1 MLVVT
6 QLLCPKAIN
15 LSKHISQPLSTFG
28 RMSHRRP
35 NRPNNYDDR
44 RDRRDRDDRRERE
57 DRRDRDSRDSRNFS
71 VSNQDYQDRPV
82 SQVISR
88 NFNQPG
94 PQRVCWKCF
103 KPGHISPNCPLKLNS
118 PGDKFLDF
126 ERLNPGLLDDFMRRT
141 EEEKKAAAR
150 SKELETITEAVS
162 RANQSIFEAL
172 GAKFPGKI
180 QATKRPA
187 PDIAENDDN
196 DTPPRKKRKSG
207 ESSSKQTSPGTMLR
221 SLEKKIDNLQR
232 TTTPSPL
239 LNQSS
244 PTLNLT
250 SEFDDQRRSLSNE
263 IRSEIQSALRTPS
276 PLLPFRH
283 VGNSAATKN
292 NNEPGQFDA
301 GVHSAISHYPV
312 SAPMYFRNNFDQFP
326 RSAQDNVFPRSLQPG
341 DRTQTQDRFF
351 QYEQN
356 LIARSEEAMRFRA
369 REIELEEKLRLA
381 QEENKTF
388 ASNEALRG
396 NHANQHRNGA
406 SVNESEATNLFRAR
420 EAELEEKLRLAEEDI
435 QRRAAKEAYLEK
447 HAVDLRS
454 QFSINE
460 DEKNKFLRAREAE
473 LESKLRIAEEENKRR
488 AANEIFLQRQAN
500 EIRSQLSVHEDVEL
514 RSLQARFAADQELE
528 AQLMQ
533 RRSPIPVEAQL
544 RSQLFRAQ
552 QGAAQRPVHDGNSTN
567 QQELEAQLVQRR
579 SPIPMEAQL
588 RSQLLRAQQGAAQ
601 RPVHDGNS
609 THQNEDSVQPPHG
622 ILRNANDEN
631 GTRHQCNV
639 NWQVPPAIDIEDTTP
654 LEQRVRRRHNN
665 IPVRQVY
672 PVEDGEILEQ
682 SQEHIMMNNSP
693 SPVIPVDSDPD
704 DDAPQDV
711 ALREA
716 VNTATRIAR
725 ARVIYI
731 AGLKDN
737 SNSGRKKWNRELIKS
752 ECAEQG
758 ITYNAKHIQKTV
770 EKLAAAIHQ

>member
-82 SQVISR
+82 TQVFSR

-94 PQRVCWKCF
+94 PQGVCWKCF

-126 ERLNPGLLDDFMRRT
+126 ERLNPGLLDDFMRRA
-141 EEEKKAAAR
+141 EDEKKAAAR

-207 ESSSKQTSPGTMLR
+207 EFSSKQTSPGTMLR

-312 SAPMYFRNNFDQFP
+312 SAPMYFRNNFEQFP
-326 RSAQDNVFPRSLQPG
+326 RSAQDNVSPRSLQPG

-388 ASNEALRG
+388 ASNEASRG

-514 RSLQARFAADQELE
+514 RSLQARFVADQELE

-533 RRSPIPVEAQL
+533 RRSPIPVEAQ
-544 RSQLFRAQ
+544 Q
-552 QGAAQRPVHDGNSTN
+552 
-567 QQELEAQLVQRR
+567 
-579 SPIPMEAQL
+579 

-758 ITYNAKHIQKTV
+758 ITYNAKHLQKTV